1 MEWLNYHHLRYFWT
15 VAKEGSLRKAAD
27 KLRVSQPSICAQ
39 INALEEALGHELFRK
54 EGRSLALTETGHM
67 VMGYAE
73 EIFSLGQ
80 ELTSAIKQTPT
91 LRALRLNVGISDAFP
106 KSLSH
111 KILGPL
117 LAQKPAV
124 VITCREGKNDDL
136 LAQLAVHR
144 LDVLLL
150 DEPAPS
156 TLKFKAFNHP
166 IASSGMT
173 FCADKKLAKTLKGPF
188 PKCLHGAPALLPA
201 LTSNVRR
208 DLDKWFESVHVKPDV
223 IGEFED
229 PALTKVIATG
239 GYGFVVL
246 PSVTEADV
254 VKRYDY
260 AVLGRTDKCKER
272 FFAVT
277 AERRMEHPA
286 VMKLTEGLQTGAFS

>member
-1 MEWLNYHHLRYFWT
+1 MDWLNYHHLRYFWT
-15 VAKEGSLRKAAD
+15 VAKEGSLRAAAD

-39 INALEEALGHELFRK
+39 INSLEAALGHELFRK

-91 LRALRLNVGISDAFP
+91 LRVWKLNVGMSDAFP
-106 KSLSH
+106 KSLAH
-111 KILGPL
+111 KVLGPL
-117 LAQKPAV
+117 LAQKPPV
-124 VITCREGKNDDL
+124 VVTCREGKNDEL

-144 LDVLLL
+144 LDIVLM
-150 DEPAPS
+150 DEPAPT

-166 IASSGMT
+166 LASSGMT
-173 FCADKKLAKTLKGPF
+173 FCANKKLAATLKGPF
-188 PKCLHGAPALLPA
+188 PKCLNGAPALLPA
-201 LTSNVRR
+201 QTSNVRR
-208 DLDKWFESVHVKPDV
+208 VLDKWFESVHVKPDV

-239 GYGFVVL
+239 GYGFIVL
-246 PSVTEADV
+246 PSVTEHAV

-260 AVLGRTDKCKER
+260 AVLGRTTKCKEQ

-277 AERRMEHPA
+277 AQRRMEHPA
-286 VMKLTEGLQTGAFS
+286 VMALVQQARAGTFA

>member
-1 MEWLNYHHLRYFWT
+1 MDWLNYHHLRYFWT

-39 INALEEALGHELFRK
+39 INSLEATLGHELFRK

-91 LRALRLNVGISDAFP
+91 LRALKLNVGMSDAFP
-106 KSLSH
+106 KSLGH

-124 VITCREGKNDDL
+124 TITCREGKNDEL

-144 LDVLLL
+144 LDIVLM
-150 DEPAPS
+150 DEPAPT

-166 IASSGMT
+166 LAVSGMT
-173 FCADKKLAKTLKGPF
+173 FCAHKKLAKTLKGNF
-188 PKCLHGAPALLPA
+188 PKCLHHAPALLPA
-201 LTSNVRR
+201 QTSNVRR
-208 DLDKWFESVHVKPDV
+208 DLDKWFESVHVKPMV

-229 PALTKVIATG
+229 PALNKVIATG
-239 GYGFVVL
+239 GYGFIVI
-246 PSVTEADV
+246 PTVTEDAV

-260 AVLGRTDKCKER
+260 AVLGRTDKCKEQ

-277 AERRMEHPA
+277 ADRRMEHPA
-286 VMKLTEGLQTGAFS
+286 VMKLIELARAGAFA